1 VHQNFT
7 PRFRTWCAALLPCV
21 LPLLAAAP
29 TVAQPLAGTTV
40 SPPAG
45 LPSSML
51 THDADGRV
59 IVAATRIPQ
68 PIKMDG
74 RLDDAPYREVPPV
87 SEFIQQEPDEGAPS
101 THKTD
106 VWVLFDDTNIYIAC
120 RCWDEHPELI
130 VSNDM
135 HRDGGN
141 HGQHDHM
148 VVGLDTFYDG
158 RNGFQFGVTPAGG
171 MRDATITDERFNADW
186 NGVWDGKTSRFD
198 RGWVAEMAIP
208 FKSLRYKPGRQQTW
222 HIQLRRQIHGQQE
235 RVYITPISAA
245 WGISGLNHFSLA
257 ATLVGLEAPPS
268 GRNLEIKP
276 YAISRIT
283 TDLLGRPAVRN
294 ELDPDVGVDVK
305 QGVTRG
311 LTADFSYNT
320 DFAQVEADEAQVNL
334 TRFSLLFPE
343 KREFFLEGQGI
354 FQFGG
359 GGGGDVGGADVPT
372 IFYSRRIGL
381 SESRAV
387 PVIAGGR
394 LTGKAG
400 PWSVGALNM
409 ETGEDAA
416 AGAAKTNFT
425 VLRLRRD
432 ILGRSTIGGI
442 LTRRS
447 VSTIGPG
454 ANDVWG
460 LDGNFAFYQNVYFSG
475 YLAQS
480 RTENRRG
487 DDLAYRA
494 QFSYTADRYGLALD
508 RLVVDRNF
516 NPEVG
521 FLRRENFRRNLVQ
534 GRFSPRTANN
544 RVVRKWTYLS
554 SLEYI
559 TDNENRLQSR
569 TLTGL
574 FQSDF
579 HSGDVVSIQLQ
590 RLFDSVPAPFP
601 IGDVRIP
608 AGGYA
613 FDNMKA
619 IYTAGQQHRVSG
631 SSSVEVGSF
640 YGGDKKTVAF
650 TGRVNVT
657 LQFGVEPNISFNW
670 GDLPGGRF
678 TTTVVGARGTFTMN
692 PRMFTAVLVQ
702 YGSSNTSLSTNLR
715 FRWEYQPGSEL
726 FVVYTEGRSTLPPIG
741 AEALQSRGFVV
752 KINRLFRF

>member
-1 VHQNFT
+1 VHQNLT
-7 PRFRTWCAALLPCV
+7 PQLRTWCVALLACV
-21 LPLLAAAP
+21 LPLLTAAP
-29 TVAQPLAGTTV
+29 TDAQSGAGPTG
-40 SPPAG
+40 SPASA
-45 LPSSML
+45 LPPSML

-59 IVAATRIPQ
+59 IVTAARIPQ

-74 RLDDAPYREVPPV
+74 RLDDPPYREVPPV
-87 SEFIQQEPDEGAPS
+87 TEFIQQEPNEGAPS
-101 THKTD
+101 TEKTE

-130 VSNDM
+130 VANDM
-135 HRDGGN
+135 HRDGEN
-141 HGQHDHM
+141 QGQHDHI

-158 RNGFQFGVTPAGG
+158 RNGFQFGVTAAGG
-171 MRDATITDERFNADW
+171 MRDATITDERFSADW
-186 NGVWDGKTSRFD
+186 NGVWDGKVSRFD
-198 RGWVAEMAIP
+198 RGWTAEMAIP

-222 HIQLRRQIHGQQE
+222 HIQLRRQVHGQKE

-294 ELDPDVGVDVK
+294 EVDPDVGVDVK
-305 QGVTRG
+305 YGVTRG

-334 TRFSLLFPE
+334 TRFGLLFPE

-354 FQFGG
+354 FQFGSG
-359 GGGGDVGGADVPT
+359 GGEVPGADVPA

-381 SESRAV
+381 SESHAV

-400 PWSVGALNM
+400 PWSVGTLNI
-409 ETGEDAA
+409 ETGDEAA
-416 AGAAKTNFT
+416 AGAVKTNFT

-432 ILGRSTIGGI
+432 ILGRSTVGGI

-447 VSTIGPG
+447 ASTIAPG

-460 LDGNFAFYQNVYFSG
+460 LDANFALYQNVYFSG

-494 QFSYTADRYGLALD
+494 QFNYTADRYGLALD

-521 FLRRENFRRNLVQ
+521 FLRRENFRRNFVQ
-534 GRFSPRTANN
+534 GRFSPRTTDNP
-544 RVVRKWTYLS
+544 VVRKWTYQS
-554 SLEYI
+554 SLEHI

-569 TLTGL
+569 TLIGL

-579 HSGDVVSIQLQ
+579 HSGDIVSIELQ
-590 RLFDSVPAPFP
+590 RLFDSVPAPFL
-601 IGDVRIP
+601 IGNLGIP
-608 AGGYA
+608 AGGYG

-619 IYTAGQQHRVSG
+619 TYTAGQQHRVSG
-631 SSSVEVGSF
+631 SSSLEVGGF

-657 LQFGVEPNISFNW
+657 LQLGVEPTISFNW

-678 TTTVVGARGTFTMN
+678 TTTVVGARATFTMT
-692 PRMFTAVLVQ
+692 PRMFTAALVQ
-702 YGSSNTSLSTNLR
+702 YSSSNTSLSTNLR

-726 FVVYTEGRSTLPPIG
+726 FVVYTEGRSTLPLIG
-741 AEALQSRGFVV
+741 TEALQSRGFVV